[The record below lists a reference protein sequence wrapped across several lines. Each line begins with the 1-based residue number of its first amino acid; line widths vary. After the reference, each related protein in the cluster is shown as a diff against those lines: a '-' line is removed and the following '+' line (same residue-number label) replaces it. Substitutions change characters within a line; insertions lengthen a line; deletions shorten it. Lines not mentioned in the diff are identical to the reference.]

1 MENEFWTITSNIL
14 QIVIP
19 AALGVLVG
27 WYKYR
32 GETRQSEA
40 SEKIASINNQD
51 DMITAAGSLYTQ
63 LSQAAESMV
72 APLNLQIAEQQKRL
86 TMQTEEIRQLRD
98 YVKEKSQ
105 ELERLGK
112 RVNVLESENTELKD
126 ELRKSREAERR
137 LRRRFENI
145 KREIDTGELKSSVHR
160 IPREGED

>member
-1 MENEFWTITSNIL
+1 MENETIVILSNVL
-14 QIVIP
+14 QILLVFAGGVV
-19 AALGVLVG
+19 AAWFTL
-27 WYKYR
+27 R
-32 GETRQSEA
+32 GKWAETETTRKVAE
-40 SEKIASINNQD
+40 INNQD

-63 LSQAAESMV
+63 LSKAAESMV

-112 RVNVLESENTELKD
+112 RVNALEAENGELKN

-137 LRRRFENI
+137 LRRRFEII
-145 KREIDTGELKSSVHR
+145 KKEIDTGELKSSTHR
-160 IPREGED
+160 IPKEGED